1 MTAHWM
7 RARLTRA
14 LTFITAGALIASISL
29 TSTAFADS
37 PNPKKLSNDDRAR
50 LATAIAA
57 GATQVTMLFATIE
70 SATAAVASGLVS
82 LGATVRKQ
90 DADVGY
96 IRADVPTDKVELAA
110 KLPGV
115 VASELDQVFDVPRP
129 GAGDDAA
136 PAQLPP
142 DDTTPAQNAYMPTRD
157 TGAPQFV
164 AANPTWDGRGTTIGI
179 LDTGIDVGHWA
190 LQTTTTGERKIVDWI
205 SYTDPVT
212 DGDPSWIRMNRTVT
226 VSGGSFSVGTAP
238 NIQTWTGAPDGTWR
252 FGTFNEDNVPF
263 ARPDG
268 TAAAE
273 YRSSCSNRPVTP
285 PTTPPTFQAGG
296 DLNRNNICGE
306 TFAFLWDGFQN
317 GFVWRDS
324 DADGSFADES
334 AMREY
339 KKDFAIG
346 EYGHDNLSTEVRES
360 VPYVTQIDAS
370 AGYVSLGVVSGAH
383 GTHVAGIAAGNK
395 LFRAKVGEEYQ
406 YGDATGAAPGAQIVS
421 LRVCLFTS
429 GCTAHALTEGMI
441 YAAKNANVDVISMSI
456 GGLPSI
462 NDGNNARAILYNRL
476 IDKWGAQ
483 IFLSAGN
490 SGPGLNT
497 IGDPAAASKAMA
509 IGAYWTKDSVM
520 ANYGNTAVS
529 DEALHDFS
537 SRGPREDGGLKPEVV
552 APGNAT
558 SSVPSWQNGQCLSV
572 PNCSAGLGMF
582 NGTSMAAPQA
592 SGAAALIM
600 SAAKQSDTGH
610 SPAQLRQAMRS
621 SARYIDGYQAYEQG
635 FGLINVGAAW
645 TLLAQNIK
653 TADLTSSVATNTLL
667 SGFLATPGF
676 GTGIYDR
683 EPMPTGSAPYARN
696 YTFRRLDGGNAT
708 YNLSWLG
715 NDGTFALPPGV
726 SSLTFDKNKP
736 ATLAVTVTPGAAG
749 VHSAILR
756 LDDPTTVGVDY
767 ATMNTIVVASATL
780 NAGNRYKATVA
791 GSAKRFEAGEPK
803 VFFTVPDGTTAMRMT
818 LRVING
824 RVNATA
830 LHPYGVPLGG
840 ALAIP
845 LTTGP
850 ATASRVITT
859 GPIPGTWQVVSAA
872 SRASVP
878 EVSTYEVSYEAYKVT
893 LDPASWTNDPTT
905 VGTPYSQVFTATN
918 DFAASSTVQ
927 TGSSFSSVRTRSGT
941 IAAGAARQSYD
952 ITVPAGTQ
960 TLQVT
965 IGDSTDIGADLDLY
979 LFNCTNATTG
989 CVPAGS
995 GTTAAA
1001 AESVTA
1007 QSPAVGLWR
1016 AEVDAFAVPTG
1027 STTYTLTDIFT
1038 DTNATTGYGSV
1049 TVPTNAPTAR
1059 AAGATWTFTATGIA
1073 KKPAG
1078 TDRFLRASVAVRLD
1092 AANGPILGSATVIF
1106 ANVTTAATA
1115 APATTGKK
1123 RDR

>member
-1 MTAHWM
+1 MAAQPL
-7 RARLTRA
+7 RARITRA
-14 LTFITAGALIASISL
+14 LSVVTAGALIASISL

-37 PNPKKLSNDDRAR
+37 PNSKKLSIDDRNR
-50 LATAIAA
+50 LASAA
-57 GATQVTMLFATIE
+57 ASGATRVTMLFATVE
-70 SATAAVASGLVS
+70 SATASVARSLGS

-96 IRADVPTDKVELAA
+96 IRADVPTDKVDLAA

-115 VASELDQVFDVPRP
+115 VASELDQVFDLPRP
-129 GAGDDAA
+129 DAGEGAA
-136 PAQLPP
+136 PEQLPP
-142 DDTTPAQNAYMPTRD
+142 DNTTPAQNAYMPTRD

-164 AANPTWDGRGTTIGI
+164 AANPTWDGRGVTIGI

-190 LQTTTTGERKIVDWI
+190 LQTTTTGERKIIDWI
-205 SYTDPVT
+205 SYTDPTT
-212 DGDPSWIRMNRTVT
+212 DGDPSWIRMNSTVT
-226 VSGGSFSVGTAP
+226 VSGGTFSVGTAP
-238 NIQTWTGAPDGTWR
+238 NVQTWTGAPDGTWR

-273 YRSSCSNRPVTP
+273 YRATCTNRPVTP
-285 PTTPPTFQAGG
+285 PTTPPTFESGG
-296 DLNRNNICGE
+296 DLNRNGICGE

-324 DADGSFADES
+324 DADGSFADEVG
-334 AMREY
+334 MREY

-346 EYGHDNLSTEVRES
+346 EYGHDNAATAVRES
-360 VPYVTQIDAS
+360 VPFVTQIDAS

-395 LFRAKVGEEYQ
+395 LFRNSSGTLV
-406 YGDATGAAPGAQIVS
+406 GDATGAAPGAQIVS

-497 IGDPAAASKAMA
+497 IGDPAVTTKAMA
-509 IGAYWTKDSVM
+509 IGAYWTKDSVF

-558 SSVPSWQNGQCLSV
+558 SSIPTWQNGSCLST
-572 PNCSAGLGMF
+572 PNCAPGLGMF

-592 SGAAALIM
+592 SGAAALLV
-600 SAAKQSDTGH
+600 SAAKQSEVSH
-610 SPAQLRQAMRS
+610 QPEQLRQALRS
-621 SARYIDGYQAYEQG
+621 SARFFPGYQAYEQG
-635 FGLINVGAAW
+635 FGLISVGGAW
-645 TLLAQNIK
+645 SLLAQGIK
-653 TADLTSSVATNTLL
+653 TAEISSKVATNTKL
-667 SGFLATPGF
+667 SSLLATPGF

-683 EPMPTGSAPYARN
+683 EPVALAAGATSYTRTYTFTRQDGGSA
-696 YTFRRLDGGNAT
+696 T
-708 YNLSWLG
+708 YDLSWLG
-715 NDGTFALPPGV
+715 NDGTFALPAGV
-726 SSLTFDKNKP
+726 SRLTFDKNKP
-736 ATLAVTVTPGAAG
+736 ATLAITVTPGAAG

-756 LDDPTTVGVDY
+756 LDDAATVGVDY
-767 ATMNTIVVASATL
+767 ATMNTIVVTSATL
-780 NAGNRYKATVA
+780 NSGNSYRATIA
-791 GSAKRFEAGEPK
+791 GSAKRFEAGQPK

-818 LRVING
+818 LRVIDG

-830 LHPYGVPLGG
+830 LHPYGVPLT
-840 ALAIP
+840 APSQAIP

-850 ATASRVITT
+850 ATVSRVLTT

-872 SRASVP
+872 SRAAVP
-878 EVSTYEVSYEAYKVT
+878 ATSTYEVSYEAYKVT
-893 LDPASWTNDPTT
+893 LDPATWTNDPTT
-905 VGTPYSQVFTATN
+905 VNTPYTQEFTATN
-918 DFAASSTVQ
+918 DFAASTTVQ
-927 TGSSFSSVRTRSGT
+927 TGSSFVSVRERTAT
-941 IAAGAARQSYD
+941 ITAGAARQSHD
-952 ITVPAGTQ
+952 IVVPAGTQ
-960 TLQVT
+960 NLQVT
-965 IGDSTDIGADLDLY
+965 ITDSTDLGADLDLY
-979 LFNCTNATTG
+979 LYNCTDAAAG
-989 CVPAGS
+989 CVQVRS
-995 GTTAAA
+995 GTTASAT
-1001 AESVTA
+1001 ESV
-1007 QSPAVGLWR
+1007 SFPNPPAGLWR

-1027 STTYTLTDIFT
+1027 STTYKLTDIFT
-1038 DTNATTGYGSV
+1038 DNSTATGYGSV
-1049 TVPTNAPTAR
+1049 TVPDNTATAR
-1059 AAGATWTFTATGIA
+1059 AAGASWTFVATGTA
-1073 KKPAG
+1073 KRAAG
-1078 TDRFLRASVAVRLD
+1078 EGRFLRASVAVRLD
-1092 AANGPILGSATVIF
+1092 SATGPILGSATVIF
-1106 ANVTTAATA
+1106 ANVTA
-1115 APATTGKK
+1115 APAP
-1123 RDR
+1123 